1 MRQTK
6 APMDREATELSLERA
21 ALALL
26 ERDGVLAGLNLRE
39 VADEAGV
46 NRGLVY
52 HYFGNRQ
59 QLLRAALRRDTRERL
74 ASIMSAQTTSLGER
88 VTSRYRAVIA
98 HRESIKLL
106 TLLALDGDSHV
117 RMVYAR
123 QTTIPELADAMQRG
137 EIPRDISPA
146 ALQVALNALTFG
158 YALFRQRYSNELEVP
173 PEQLDDEVERAFYR
187 LLFGEAGPEGK
198 NTEAPEKSESNA
210 ATVE

>member
-6 APMDREATELSLERA
+6 ATMDREATELSLERA

-74 ASIMSAQTTSLGER
+74 ASIMSSRTASLGER
-88 VTSRYRAVIA
+88 VTSRYRAVIE

-137 EIPRDISPA
+137 EIPGDISPA
-146 ALQVALNALTFG
+146 ALQVAFNALTFG
-158 YALFRQRYSNELEVP
+158 YALFRQRYAKELDIP

-187 LLFGEAGPEGK
+187 LLFGKAGFEGE
-198 NTEAPEKSESNA
+198 TAGTREKSTGDA
-210 ATVE
+210 AAVD

>member
-1 MRQTK
+1 MRQKK
-6 APMDREATELSLERA
+6 ATMDREATELSLERA

-26 ERDGVLAGLNLRE
+26 ERYGVLAGLNLRE

-74 ASIMSAQTTSLGER
+74 ASIMSAQTASLGER
-88 VTSRYRAVIA
+88 VTSRYRAVIE

-117 RMVYAR
+117 RVVYAR
-123 QTTIPELADAMQRG
+123 QTTIPELAAAMERG
-137 EIPRDISPA
+137 EIPHDMSPA
-146 ALQVALNALTFG
+146 ALQVAVNALTFG
-158 YALFRQRYSNELEVP
+158 YALFRQRYSNELDIP
-173 PEQLDDEVERAFYR
+173 PEQLDDEVEKAFYR
-187 LLFGEAGPEGK
+187 LVFGEAGTRGK
-198 NTEAPEKSESNA
+198 TAEATEKYESDA
-210 ATVE
+210 ATVD